1 MATHSSI
8 PAWRIPWTEEPGGLQ
23 STGSQRVG
31 HDWVQVAFF
40 CPPRRYELLK
50 HSITETAPYSN
61 NVRSRYTPGSL
72 DTSHIT
78 RQHPVAA
85 TASHSIFSETAHGPQ
100 GLRSLLLQCVK
111 ASSCTPT
118 VCSSQAFYGLP
129 KDFSFFFFFWISKS
143 TWRFSFNS
151 SDGKASACNAGDP
164 GSIPGLG
171 RSPGEGNDNPLQH
184 SCLENPHG
192 QRSLVGYSPWGC
204 KESDTTE
211 QLHFQ

>member
-1 MATHSSI
+1 MATLSLAIWASVLAHIVKNLDLWVKKI
-8 PAWRIPWTEEPGGLQ
+8 PGRRKWQPTPVFLPGESHGQRSLVVYSPW
-23 STGSQRVG
+23 GSQRVG

-151 SDGKASACNAGDP
+151 SDGKAWVNPRGDWAVP
-164 GSIPGLG
+164 
-171 RSPGEGNDNPLQH
+171 
-184 SCLENPHG
+184 
-192 QRSLVGYSPWGC
+192 
-204 KESDTTE
+204 
-211 QLHFQ
+211 